1 MAECEHAGS
10 VADLKALDTVRDRH
24 VAALNAGDAQ
34 AWAAQFTD
42 DAVQMPPN
50 APGNVGRENIASW
63 SKGFLDQFHVRFA
76 LAVYEV
82 RLFGEWAFERG
93 AYTINLTSKAGGPP
107 MQDIGKYLTIYQ
119 RKPGDSWR
127 IARDIWNSNNP
138 PPSM

>member
-82 RLFGEWAFERG
+82 QTLRG
-93 AYTINLTSKAGGPP
+93 MGIRAGSLHHQSDLQSRRSADAGH
-107 MQDIGKYLTIYQ
+107 
-119 RKPGDSWR
+119 W
-127 IARDIWNSNNP
+127 
-138 PPSM
+138 

>member
-1 MAECEHAGS
+1 MAECEHSGS

-34 AWAAQFTD
+34 AWVTD

-76 LAVYEV
+76 IAVYEV

-107 MQDIGKYLTIYQ
+107 MQDIGKYLTILPAKTRRQ
-119 RKPGDSWR
+119 LANGSRHLE
-127 IARDIWNSNNP
+127 
-138 PPSM
+138 